1 VLWGTGKADA
11 LRTFASEHRLDLA
24 RSYAYSNGD
33 EDVPFLEA
41 VGHPVAVNPD
51 RQLARVA
58 AARDWPVRRFPGR
71 GRPRA
76 LTVARSIAAFCGMA
90 AGFGTG
96 VGVALLG
103 RNRRTGAELGMSMG
117 SGLALAIAG
126 IRVEVQGAEHL
137 WSHRPAVY
145 MINHQSPIDPLVV
158 GKILHGEFTGVVKKE
173 VARIPVAGQFLRFA
187 NFAFI
192 DRGNTAQAKAVLQP
206 AVDRLRDGISLAI
219 APEGT
224 RSHTPRLGP
233 FKKGAFHV
241 AMQAGVPIV
250 PIVIRNAGELM
261 SRDAKT
267 MRSGTIDVAVHPP
280 IGVDGW
286 TVDGL
291 DQRVAE
297 VRKVFLDTL
306 ESWPSGALSGV

>member
-1 VLWGTGKADA
+1 M
-11 LRTFASEHRLDLA
+11 
-24 RSYAYSNGD
+24 RS
-33 EDVPFLEA
+33 
-41 VGHPVAVNPD
+41 D
-51 RQLARVA
+51 R
-58 AARDWPVRRFPGR
+58 PC
-71 GRPRA
+71 A
-76 LTVARSIAAFCGMA
+76 LTVVRSIFAFCGMA
-90 AGFGTG
+90 AGFGMG
-96 VGVALLG
+96 VGVALLR
-103 RNRRTGAELGMSMG
+103 RNRRTGAELGMSLG

-137 WSHRPAVY
+137 WSNRPAVY

-158 GKILHGEFTGVVKKE
+158 GKILRGKFTGVVKKE
-173 VARIPVAGQFLRFA
+173 VASIPVAGQFLRFA

-206 AVDRLRDGISLAI
+206 AVERLRDGVSLAI

-224 RSHTPRLGP
+224 RSHSTQLGA

-261 SRDAKT
+261 ARDSRT
-267 MRSGTIDVAVHPP
+267 MRAGTIDVAVQAP
-280 IGVDGW
+280 IAVDDW

-291 DQRVAE
+291 DRRVAE
-297 VRKVFLDTL
+297 VRQLFLDTL
-306 ESWPSGALSGV
+306 ENWPGNGGLGVACEDA